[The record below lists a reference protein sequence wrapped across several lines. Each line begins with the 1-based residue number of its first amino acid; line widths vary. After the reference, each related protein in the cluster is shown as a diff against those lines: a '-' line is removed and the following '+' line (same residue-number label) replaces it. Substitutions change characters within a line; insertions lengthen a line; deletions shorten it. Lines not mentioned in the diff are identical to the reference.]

1 MLVLDE
7 NISAG
12 EERKLSRWRLRC
24 RVVGVHF
31 ASKGAGDPDFI
42 PLLLRL
48 PRPTFITADRD
59 FWRARLCHSGYA
71 IAVVADL
78 AENEVAVHVRRFLA
92 HPQFDTAGKRL
103 GRIVRLRPES
113 IGVFNAP
120 NARVVSVPWNRA
132 G

>member
-7 NISAG
+7 NISAA
-12 EERKLSRWRLRC
+12 EERKLNRWHLRC
-24 RVVGVHF
+24 RVIGVHL
-31 ASKGAGDPDFI
+31 ASKGTGDPDLI

-48 PRPTFITADRD
+48 PRPTFITGDRD

-78 AENEVAVHVRRFLA
+78 AEDEVAVHVRHFLA

-113 IGVFNAP
+113 ISVFNAP
-120 NARVVSVPWNRA
+120 NARMASVPWLHA